1 MECNL
6 RRFYPS
12 ESRFGT
18 LKERIF
24 LGIFLTLPLAW
35 WAGCGA
41 KRDYTAA
48 TVPGWD
54 IVQTMALEPP
64 PDLSSGQQRDFEEG
78 WRNVQQGK
86 LEAAASDLDGLSRR
100 YGRSPEIVTARAFLE
115 LRLGSVPSAERYFQT
130 ALRERPTYGPAQG
143 GYVLAALAAGNDE
156 LAYDRLARL
165 ERDYPQHPLVDRY
178 QTTLQINVAE
188 SRVANAR
195 ELNREGRFAD
205 AAAAYLKALEAAPE
219 VGALYLEAAEVELAA
234 GLTARAVLH
243 ADRATELDSTNAS
256 AYRIL
261 GEAHYAR
268 EELTGAYEAYRT
280 AAELSPRDVEIQKRL
295 ELIEREYQEEHLPPA
310 YLEIR
315 DAERVTRAE
324 IAALFYLELR
334 SAFDFVPEGPSVIAT
349 DIGTNWAATFIRHVL
364 GVGILEV
371 YANHTFQPQ
380 GFVRRLELSEAL
392 ARALERLAPEAYRQ
406 ALDSSG
412 LEHNFPDLAA
422 SNPRFEAAA
431 LAVSLGLLMV
441 GEGGDFEPQGFVSG
455 EEAVSAVAALAAH
468 LTP

>member
-1 MECNL
+1 MKCNL
-6 RRFYPS
+6 RRFYPF
-12 ESRFGT
+12 ESRFRT

-24 LGIFLTLPLAW
+24 LGILLTLPLAW
-35 WAGCGA
+35 WVGCAA

-54 IVQTMALEPP
+54 IVQNMALEPP
-64 PDLSSGQQRDFEEG
+64 PNLSSGQQRDFEEG

-86 LEAAASDLDGLSRR
+86 LEAAASDLDGLTRR

-195 ELNREGRFAD
+195 ELNREGSFSK

-234 GLTARAVLH
+234 GLTDRAVLH
-243 ADRATELDSTNAS
+243 ADRATELDSGNAS
-256 AYRIL
+256 AYGIL
-261 GEAHYAR
+261 GEAHYAGG
-268 EELTGAYEAYRT
+268 ELTGAYQAYRT
-280 AAELSPRDVEIQKRL
+280 ASELSPRDVDIQERL
-295 ELIEREYQEEHLPPA
+295 ELIEREYQEEHLPPE

-324 IAALFYLELR
+324 LAALFYLELR
-334 SAFDFVPEGPSVIAT
+334 SAFDGVAADESAIAS
-349 DIGTNWAATFIRHVL
+349 DISTSWAYTYIDRVL
-364 GVGILEV
+364 RVGILEV
-371 YANHTFQPQ
+371 YPNHTFQPQ
-380 GFVRRLELSEAL
+380 GFVRRVEVSDAL
-392 ARALERLAPEAYRQ
+392 ARALERLAPEAYRL
-406 ALDSSG
+406 AIDSSP
-412 LEHNFPDLAA
+412 LARDFPDLPS
-422 SNPRFEAAA
+422 SNPRHEAAA
-431 LAVSLGLLMV
+431 LAVSLGLLIV
-441 GEGGDFEPQGFVSG
+441 SENGDFEPQGFVNG
-455 EEAVSAVAALAAH
+455 AAAVSAVEALAAH
-468 LTP
+468 LTS